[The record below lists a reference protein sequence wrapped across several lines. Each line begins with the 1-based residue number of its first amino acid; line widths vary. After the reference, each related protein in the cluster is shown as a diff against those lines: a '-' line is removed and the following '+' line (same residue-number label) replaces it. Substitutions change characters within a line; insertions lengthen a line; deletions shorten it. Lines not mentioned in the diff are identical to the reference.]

1 MSSIILSFVGRQD
14 PYSDNTHEEGSIIT
28 LVRHLLHQQCHVSRV
43 ILLYTTETQQ
53 RAQDTQDWLES
64 ELDLPEMAIARVEV
78 DPALSNDPVELLLA
92 VKAARKGL
100 EMAFADQIE
109 GDYLELNASS
119 GTPVMKSAWS
129 ILQAAGYG
137 QCSRVWQ
144 VRNPKQIRP
153 GQAHVFETNVDTLR
167 REFDLKV
174 VQQQIA
180 DYNYSGALVTLKL
193 AGLQNKT
200 AIALLEYGRCR
211 KAFDFNTAFSYISP
225 IAEVVPE
232 NLVKDMALL
241 RKGDSTALAKE
252 CYYIALT
259 KLKNCEYADFLV
271 LLASFQES
279 MLRSLLQKYLGIDLK
294 TSNHRKP
301 DDIWQDIQAID
312 NGKLFEYL
320 KNYRLQNNALLKP
333 YGFLNSTIMTAM
345 LSYYPNF
352 DRVKPHLEGLKGY
365 VQKRNNQVHRLEGVS
380 KLDDEKQLL
389 LTLQTILKEVVMLP
403 PTSPFDQ
410 LNQEIIGAIPV

>member
-1 MSSIILSFVGRQD
+1 MSSIILSFVGNQD
-14 PYSDNTHEEGSIIT
+14 PYSDKTHEEGSIIT
-28 LVRHLLHQQCHVSRV
+28 LVRHLLGQQCQVSRV
-43 ILLYTTETQQ
+43 ILLYTTETKQ
-53 RAQDTQDWLES
+53 RAEDTQDWLES
-64 ELDLPEMAIARVEV
+64 ELNLSQSAIARVEV
-78 DPALSNDPVELLLA
+78 NPALSDDPVELLLA
-92 VKAARKGL
+92 VNAARQGL
-100 EMAFADQIE
+100 DMANVDRME

-144 VRNPKQIRP
+144 VRNPKFIRP
-153 GQAHVFETNVDTLR
+153 GQAHVFETNVDTLK

-174 VQQQIA
+174 VQQQIT
-180 DYNYSGALVTLKL
+180 DYNYSGALVTLRL
-193 AGLQNKT
+193 AGLQNKR

-211 KAFDFNTAFSYISP
+211 KAFDFNTAFSCILP
-225 IAEVVPE
+225 VEKEVPE
-232 NLVKDMALL
+232 HFLKAMAPL
-241 RKGDSTALAKE
+241 RSGNSTALAKE

-259 KLKNCEYADFLV
+259 KLRNCEYADFLV

-279 MLRSLLQKYLGIDLK
+279 VLRSLLGKYVKVDLR
-294 TSNHRKP
+294 TNRCRQV
-301 DDIWQDIQAID
+301 DDIWQDIRAVD

-320 KNYRLQNNALLKP
+320 KRYRLRNGANLVLQ
-333 YGFLNSTIMTAM
+333 GFLNSTIMTAM

-352 DRVKPHLEGLKGY
+352 DQVETYLERLKGY

-389 LTLQTILKEVVMLP
+389 SDLQKILKQVTVLP
-403 PTSPFDQ
+403 STNPFDE
-410 LNQEIIGAIPV
+410 LNQEIIRVLLV

>member
-1 MSSIILSFVGRQD
+1 MSSIILSFVGKQD
-14 PYSDNTHEEGSIIT
+14 PYSDSTHEEGSIIT
-28 LVRHLLHQQCHVSRV
+28 LVRHLLGQQCQVSRV
-43 ILLYTTETQQ
+43 ILLYTTETKQ

-64 ELDLPEMAIARVEV
+64 ELNLPEMAITRVEV
-78 DPALSNDPVELLLA
+78 DPALSDDPVALLLA
-92 VKAARKGL
+92 VKEARQGL
-100 EMAFADQIE
+100 EMASADQRE

-137 QCSRVWQ
+137 QRSRVWQ

-153 GQAHVFETNVDTLR
+153 DQVHVFETNVDTLK

-180 DYNYSGALVTLKL
+180 DYNYSGALVTLKS
-193 AGLQNKT
+193 AGLHNET

-211 KAFDFNTAFSYISP
+211 KAFDFNTAYSYISP
-225 IAEVVPE
+225 VAEALPE
-232 NLVKDMALL
+232 SLVKDMALL
-241 RKGDSTALAKE
+241 RKGDSTALARE

-279 MLRSLLQKYLGIDLK
+279 ILRSLLQNHVGINLK
-294 TSNHRKP
+294 TSVHRGAE
-301 DDIWQDIQAID
+301 DIWRDIRTVD
-312 NGKLFEYL
+312 SGKLFEYL
-320 KNYRLQNNALLKP
+320 KKYRLENGSFLKTQ
-333 YGFLNSTIMTAM
+333 GFLNSTVMTAM
-345 LSYYPNF
+345 LSYYPGF
-352 DRVKPHLEGLKGY
+352 ESVETHLESLKGY
-365 VQKRNNQVHRLEGVS
+365 VRKRNNQVHRLEGVS
-380 KLDDEKQLL
+380 KLDDEEQLL
-389 LTLQTILKEVVMLP
+389 LTLRKILKQVVVLP

-410 LNQEIIGAIPV
+410 LSEEVIRIISI